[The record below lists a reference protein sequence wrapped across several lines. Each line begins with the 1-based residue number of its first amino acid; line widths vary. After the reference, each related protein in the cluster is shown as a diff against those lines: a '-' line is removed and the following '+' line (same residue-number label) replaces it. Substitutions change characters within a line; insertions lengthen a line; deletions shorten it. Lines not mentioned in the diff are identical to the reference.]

1 VNHNAAS
8 DLLGVYVLDSCE
20 EAEAA
25 DVQEHVNT
33 CDLCAEETAR
43 LGELAGWLGAS
54 EAASPSSELRSRV
67 LGEARDRDNGD

>member
-1 VNHNAAS
+1 MDHDAAS
-8 DLLGVYVLDSCE
+8 DLLGVYVLDSCD

-25 DVQEHVNT
+25 EVQEHVDN

-67 LGEARDRDNGD
+67 RGEARDRDNGD